1 VRILN
6 YISVPKRTQQT
17 RRSTGVIGFRNAT
30 LVDPRGRIVAYADR
44 LAIGASAI
52 GMSSATFAPSMLPR
66 LLRGRMPPVTVLE
79 AGRPRLRLNGL
90 QVVLPSGERRLSG
103 GGWACDA
110 AVGTFQRSAWLSVR
124 TGTRKRISG

>member
-1 VRILN
+1 
-6 YISVPKRTQQT
+6 
-17 RRSTGVIGFRNAT
+17 VIGFRNAT
-30 LVDPRGRIVAYADR
+30 LVDSRGRIVAYADR

>member
-1 VRILN
+1 CPELPHDTAVRILN

-79 AGRPRLRLNGL
+79 TGRPRLRLNRL
-90 QVVLPSGERRLSG
+90 QVVLRSGQRRLSG
-103 GGWACDA
+103 GGWSGDA
-110 AVGTFQRSAWLSVR
+110 GVGMCHA
-124 TGTRKRISG
+124 SGWVS

>member
-1 VRILN
+1 MAFRPPA
-6 YISVPKRTQQT
+6 SARTRPIGRLALKEDWRPPDRSQRT

-30 LVDPRGRIVAYADR
+30 LVDSRGRIVAYADR

-90 QVVLPSGERRLSG
+90 QVVLPS
-103 GGWACDA
+103 
-110 AVGTFQRSAWLSVR
+110 
-124 TGTRKRISG
+124 

>member
-1 VRILN
+1 M
-6 YISVPKRTQQT
+6 
-17 RRSTGVIGFRNAT
+17 IGFRNAT
-30 LVDPRGRIVAYADR
+30 LVDSRGRIVAYADR

-90 QVVLPSGERRLSG
+90 QVVLPS
-103 GGWACDA
+103 DA